1 MPARMGKRLKEMG
14 NTVNENTENEATQ
27 GQHLGA
33 IIANSAL
40 EHTVSSYLIGV
51 GEILRQVA
59 DAARGLDGDGF
70 TLSDFADLLEGKDA
84 A

>member
-1 MPARMGKRLKEMG
+1 MGKRLKEKG
-14 NTVNENTENEATQ
+14 NTVSENTENATQ
-27 GQHLGA
+27 GRHLGA
-33 IIANSAL
+33 IVANSAL